1 MRRSAYLV
9 ILAGSLSLP
18 LSLAHAEPTLQQR
31 YLDIYLKIN
40 DAEHLERQGDFRG
53 ALDDFQDCYNKLS
66 RIHDSD
72 PNWESALVVHRM
84 EDCKTKILDLQP
96 KAAAQPEPAPPQPV
110 TSPAPTPDNA
120 TNPPPVQGPDYSNP
134 TTSPPA
140 APPQS
145 DDVNA
150 LKQELQAVRAELSLT
165 KQKLQD
171 SEAQNE
177 TYQAQLQTVNE
188 QLAALKGQQ
197 SVDDRMG
204 RLLAENK
211 DLTDKLASARKEL
224 EGMKSNP
231 KSKLALAQAQLK
243 NLQDQYAASQE
254 ANSALQNTT
263 TTLKQQLDQAQA
275 DLVAANQKLAA
286 VPATTPEYDTLKHEN
301 EIMRDILTRELQEQA
316 HRDMA
321 KRLAQEEFDNLKLKS
336 KVLQEQLDILGSP
349 MTPPS
354 NDQERAL
361 LESLKVPGPDVA
373 QVPPTTMPLND
384 FSAPVSGTAPSTDP
398 SMATTTPPATTDTN
412 AASATP
418 SPPTD
423 TNATATDTSSTN
435 AVSVVTPPT
444 TDGSTNQPP
453 VTVVMNTPSGDST
466 TSSPVTNVTSDPPAV
481 TAPATDNPGAT
492 TTTAT
497 PAATT
502 PSEPTA
508 PTTPANMP
516 DPTAPIPPTVPPGQ
530 SATPTTTPD
539 PAPASPTTPPAP
551 TGPTTTKLPPAQTTY
566 QDTTI
571 QQGGANAPQESDP
584 TQYSTKARL
593 PDDMRETAQD
603 AADLFK
609 NQKYDESAAKYQSII
624 EKYPESL
631 YAWSNLGVVRFQQ
644 GKYDDA
650 LKALQQAVKL
660 SPTDAF
666 SYSNLGIVY
675 YQLNQYENAID
686 ALNSAK
692 ALDPNDAKTHN
703 YLGCAESQKGWQ
715 EVAEKEFR
723 KAIEIDPNFGDAH
736 FNLAL
741 VYATSKPPSLE
752 LARREYNRALE
763 LGIAKDARLEKLLD
777 QPQP

>member
-1 MRRSAYLV
+1 MRRAAYLV
-9 ILAGSLSLP
+9 VWAGALSCP
-18 LSLAHAEPTLQQR
+18 LSVVQASSPTLQQQ

-40 DAEHLERQGDFRG
+40 DAEHLERQGDYRS

-66 RIHDSD
+66 RIHNDH
-72 PNWESALVVHRM
+72 PEWETALVVHRM

-96 KAAAQPEPAPPQPV
+96 KAAGQALPAPPAPV
-110 TSPAPTPDNA
+110 ENTVPAQVPAPTVA
-120 TNPPPVQGPDYSNP
+120 NP
-134 TTSPPA
+134 TPTPGVTVGNPSAPA
-140 APPQS
+140 S
-145 DDVNA
+145 DDVTA
-150 LKQELQAVRAELSLT
+150 LRQQLQATQAELELM
-165 KQKLQD
+165 KQKYAA
-171 SEAQNE
+171 SETQNE
-177 TYQAQLQTVNE
+177 TYRAQLQTLNQ
-188 QLAALKGQQ
+188 QLEALKGQQ
-197 SVDDRMG
+197 SVDDKMG
-204 RLLAENK
+204 KLLAQNK
-211 DLTDKLASARKEL
+211 DLTDKLAAAKKEL
-224 EGMKSNP
+224 ADIKSNP
-231 KSKLALAQAQLK
+231 KSKLAMAQTQLK
-243 NLQDQYAASQE
+243 NLQDQYAASQQ
-254 ANSALQNTT
+254 ANTALQNTT

-286 VPATTPEYDTLKHEN
+286 VPATTPEYDTLKREN
-301 EIMRDILTRELQEQA
+301 EVMRDILTRELQEQA

-354 NDQERAL
+354 NDAERAL
-361 LESLKVPGPDVA
+361 LESMKVPGPDVS
-373 QVPPTTMPLND
+373 QVPATPNGFSAAASGTTPPSTSDMASTTTPPTTTT
-384 FSAPVSGTAPSTDP
+384 SAGTPDPTATTAAPPATNAVTTTAP
-398 SMATTTPPATTDTN
+398 TTPPATDTATTN
-412 AASATP
+412 A
-418 SPPTD
+418 
-423 TNATATDTSSTN
+423 
-435 AVSVVTPPT
+435 
-444 TDGSTNQPP
+444 PP
-453 VTVVMNTPSGDST
+453 VTIVMNTPAADPT
-466 TSSPVTNVTSDPPAV
+466 TTPAPVTNVTNASVGGPTP
-481 TAPATDNPGAT
+481 
-492 TTTAT
+492 T
-497 PAATT
+497 PA
-502 PSEPTA
+502 PVSI
-508 PTTPANMP
+508 P
-516 DPTAPIPPTVPPGQ
+516 DPTAPVAPNPPPGQ
-530 SATPTTTPD
+530 TAPITPD
-539 PAPASPTTPPAP
+539 PAATAPTTPPAP
-551 TGPTTTKLPPAQTTY
+551 TGPTTSVTQPQQTQVT
-566 QDTTI
+566 DTHI
-571 QQGGANAPQESDP
+571 QQGGGSQPDP

-763 LGIAKDARLEKLLD
+763 LGIGKDARLEKLLG
-777 QPQP
+777 PSSTP